1 MKLLMSNQA
10 LYEIREEVRE
20 LRLLYKKLI
29 DRLIPVV
36 KPTLE
41 EKRAIMRKDE
51 VASERELMKVLAVR
65 RRA

>member
-51 VASERELMKVLAVR
+51 VASERELIKVLGVR
-65 RRA
+65 RRD